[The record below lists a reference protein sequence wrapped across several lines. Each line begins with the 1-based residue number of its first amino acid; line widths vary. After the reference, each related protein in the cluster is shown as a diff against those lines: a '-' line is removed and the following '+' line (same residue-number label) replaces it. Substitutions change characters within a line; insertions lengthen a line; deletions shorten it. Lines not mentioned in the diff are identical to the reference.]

1 MDISENPVPGKSP
14 PAVRSRLPDRRG
26 NFSFSF
32 EHGGHSYR
40 ATAGRFVDGRLA
52 EIFLHAP
59 GKLGTA
65 LQSNADTAAILTSLL
80 LQYGVD
86 PEVIRHSITGPI
98 AVALDLVAADE
109 LRGVEP

>member
-1 MDISENPVPGKSP
+1 MDMRPDAPIVKPAQ
-14 PAVRSRLPDRRG
+14 AVRQRLAYRHG

-32 EHGGHSYR
+32 EHEGHQYR
-40 ATAGRFVDGRLA
+40 ATAGWFDDGRLA

-59 GKLGTA
+59 GKMGTP
-65 LQSNADTAAILTSLL
+65 LQANADTAAILASLL

-98 AVALDLVAADE
+98 AIALQTFMGE
-109 LRGVEP
+109 TP